1 MTSQRPTSRFPAWKL
16 SENYRV
22 FLYFFPEIWYNI
34 SMEKKQN
41 LTASNPEMVTISRAE
56 YEKLQAQSK
65 RISELESRVDVLME
79 ALRLA
84 RHKQFGA
91 SSEKSEEPLMEQLSF
106 LFNEAEVFAEVS
118 TKQEEAVVVA
128 AHKRHKKHEYTLDN
142 IPETIPTKQ
151 VEHRLEG
158 EDLMC
163 PQCGSTMTE
172 IGKEVVRTLE
182 IVPAQT
188 IVREDI
194 YYTYACQNC
203 NKEDIETPVVKA
215 PKEKNLIPGSFATP
229 EAIAHIMTQKFVMGS
244 PLYRQEQEINRQGIQ
259 LSRQTMS
266 NWILRATEDYLT
278 PVYEQLHRELLERD
292 VLHAD
297 ETTLQVL
304 QEPGKAPQSE
314 SYMWLYRTS
323 GDTDKPI
330 VLYEYQPGRG
340 AKHPEAFLKGFKG
353 YLHTDGYAG
362 YHNLPDEI
370 TVVGCWAHA
379 RRKFDEA
386 LKSLPKGKAKGSS
399 ASQGLAYCNLLFEI
413 EQGLAEKTAEERYH
427 ERLKQAKPVL
437 DALLAWANTRT
448 AAPKS
453 ALGKAFTY
461 LKEQWPYLTNY
472 LKDGRLELSN
482 NRAERSIKPFVID
495 RKNFLFANT
504 PKGAKG
510 SAIMFSLIQTAIE
523 NGLDPYQYLT
533 WLLKTANTADMDD
546 IEVVQ
551 SLLPWNAS
559 AECRTK

>member
-1 MTSQRPTSRFPAWKL
+1 MKKVDNFQTSNA
-16 SENYRV
+16 
-22 FLYFFPEIWYNI
+22 
-34 SMEKKQN
+34 
-41 LTASNPEMVTISRAE
+41 EMVTIFRAE
-56 YEKLQAQSK
+56 YEELQAQSK
-65 RISELESRVDVLME
+65 RVSELESRVDVLME

-91 SSEKSEEPLMEQLSF
+91 SSEKSEKSLMEQLSF
-106 LFNEAEVFAEVS
+106 LFNEAEVFSAADKEDTENV
-118 TKQEEAVVVA
+118 TVVA

-142 IPETIPTKQ
+142 LPEGIATKQ

-158 EDLMC
+158 EALVC
-163 PQCGSTMTE
+163 PQCGNTMTE

-182 IVPAQT
+182 IIPAQMV
-188 IVREDI
+188 VREDI
-194 YYTYACQNC
+194 YYTYACRSCSENADEGC
-203 NKEDIETPVVKA
+203 ETPVVKA
-215 PKEKNLIPGSFATP
+215 PREKNIIPGSFATP

-244 PLYRQEQEINRQGIQ
+244 PLYRQEQEINRKGIH

-266 NWILRATEDYLT
+266 NWILKATEDYLT
-278 PVYEQLHRELLERD
+278 PVYEQLHRELLTRE

-297 ETTLQVL
+297 ETPLQVL
-304 QEPGKAPQSE
+304 HEPGKKPQSD

-323 GDTDKPI
+323 GDVDEPI

-340 AKHPEAFLKGFKG
+340 AKHPKEFLAGYKG

-362 YHNLPDEI
+362 YHDLGEAI
-370 TVVGCWAHA
+370 TVVGCWAHM

-386 LKSLPKGKAKGSS
+386 VKSLPKGKTKGSS
-399 ASQGLAYCNLLFEI
+399 ASQGLTYCNLLFGI
-413 EQGLAEKTAEERYH
+413 EQEIAGKTAEERYE

-437 DALLAWANTRT
+437 DAMIAWANSRT

-453 ALGKAFTY
+453 ALGKALNY

-472 LKDGRLELSN
+472 LKDGRLEISN

-504 PKGAKG
+504 PKGADG

-523 NGLDPYQYLT
+523 NGLDPYKYLT
-533 WLLKTANTADMDD
+533 WLMRKAKDADLTDLNT
-546 IEVVQ
+546 VKK
-551 SLLPWNAS
+551 LLPWNAVEE
-559 AECRTK
+559 AK